1 MNKKCPTSIFSIPE
15 LNEEFMGELLMYY
28 MLETMIAAKLL
39 NINAFDQPA
48 VEEGKILTRTYLKGN

>member
-1 MNKKCPTSIFSIPE
+1 
-15 LNEEFMGELLMYY
+15 MGELLMYY

-48 VEEGKILTRTYLKGN
+48 VEEGKILTHTYLRGN